1 MIKCRN
7 LSPGYEGRAVVHNLN
22 FEVNDGD
29 YLCVI
34 GENGVG
40 KSTLIKTLL
49 GLLKP
54 VEGDVIFNENLLP
67 TQIGYLSQQQQLLKD
82 FPASVFEI
90 VLSGCQS
97 KLGLRPFY
105 NSGERQSARDKINR
119 LGLTDM
125 INKSFSELSGGQQQR
140 VLLARA
146 LMAGQR
152 LMILAE
158 PVTGLDPVA
167 TKNMYEIIDNL
178 NKEEKMTVI
187 MISHDIKE
195 ALNHASKV
203 LYMGSDNFYG
213 SVEEFQRR
221 EK

>member
-7 LSPGYEGRAVVHNLN
+7 LSPGYDGKAVARNLN

-54 VEGDVIFNENLLP
+54 VEGEVIYDENLLP

-90 VLSGCQS
+90 VISGCQS

-105 NSGERQSARDKINR
+105 NAAEKKNAKDKIAV
-119 LGLTDM
+119 LGLEEL
-125 INKSFSELSGGQQQR
+125 INKSFGELSGGQQQR

-152 LMILAE
+152 LMILDE

-167 TKNMYEIIDNL
+167 TKNMYDIIDNL
-178 NKEEKMTVI
+178 NKVEKMTVI

-195 ALNHASKV
+195 ALNHATKV
-203 LYMGSDNFYG
+203 LYMGEDNFYG
-213 SVEEFQRR
+213 SVEEFKRS
-221 EK
+221 KG

>member
-1 MIKCRN
+1 MIKCKN
-7 LSPGYEGRAVVHNLN
+7 LSLGYEGKAIVDNLN
-22 FEVNDGD
+22 FEVNEGD

-54 VEGDVIFNENLLP
+54 IEGEVIYNENLLA
-67 TQIGYLSQQQQLLKD
+67 TEIGYLSQQQQLLKD

-97 KLGLRPFY
+97 KVGIRPFY
-105 NSGERQSARDKINR
+105 NKKEKRDAKTKIKE
-119 LGLTDM
+119 LGLSELK
-125 INKSFSELSGGQQQR
+125 NRSFKELSGGQQQR

-152 LMILAE
+152 LMILDE
-158 PVTGLDPVA
+158 PVTGLDPIA
-167 TKNMYEIIDNL
+167 SKNMYDIINNL
-178 NKEEKMTVI
+178 NKIKKMTVI
-187 MISHDIKE
+187 MISHDVKE
-195 ALNHASKV
+195 VLNYSTKV
-203 LYMGSDNFYG
+203 LYIGGRNFYG
-213 SVEEFQRR
+213 SVEEYKRSMG
-221 EK
+221 